1 MIKPFSAIAKAVA
14 LAKANPH
21 ITLTVGAVLGVVA
34 VGCSGYSSGRKASE
48 NLAKAEASKGSPLT
62 KKEKAVVIAKCAWV
76 TAVLTVFTCGA
87 MIGSTCI
94 AQKNINKLTLAYS
107 SAVTM
112 LEAHQ
117 QAEVAKVGIQEAKDI
132 KEKITDK
139 YGLPPQT
146 DENTINSKTSPND
159 ELWWDSF
166 TAFYVWTNVDQ
177 LEHLKS
183 HLYYYMKD
191 GDGQA
196 ELEVLFDFLGYDSRR
211 YPKYSTDYIFCIE
224 DTLNGCEYADHVNI
238 KYGLAN
244 DIHGN
249 AIHTFDYYDVA
260 KYIGNN
266 TYIPF

>member
-1 MIKPFSAIAKAVA
+1 MKIVSALKGLVSV
-14 LAKANPH
+14 AKANPH
-21 ITLTVGAVLGVVA
+21 VCLAGAAVVGVAGVA
-34 VGCSGYSSGRKASE
+34 VSGYLAGKRAAGMLE
-48 NLAKAEASKGSPLT
+48 AERLAKEEELT
-62 KKEKAVVIAKCAWV
+62 KKEKAKIIAKCAWA
-76 TAVLTVFTCGA
+76 TALIAVLTGA
-87 MIGSTCI
+87 AIIGSTYI
-94 AQKNINKLTLAYS
+94 ANKHIKKLAIAYTTT
-107 SAVTM
+107 AGL

-117 QAEVAKVGIQEAKDI
+117 QAEVAKVGMQEAKDI

-139 YGLPPQT
+139 YGLPPRT

>member
-1 MIKPFSAIAKAVA
+1 MNILGTIKGLAAA
-14 LAKANPH
+14 AKANPH
-21 ITLTVGAVLGVVA
+21 VCLAGAAVVGVIGVGV
-34 VGCSGYSSGRKASE
+34 SGYLAGKRACGMLEAEK
-48 NLAKAEASKGSPLT
+48 LAKGAELN
-62 KKEKAVVIAKCAWV
+62 KKEKAKVIAKCAWV
-76 TAVLTVFTCGA
+76 TAVIAVMTGA
-87 MIGSTCI
+87 AIIGSTYI
-94 AQKNINKLTLAYS
+94 ANKHIKKLAIAYTTT
-107 SAVTM
+107 AGL

-146 DENTINSKTSPND
+146 SENTINTKTSPND
-159 ELWWDSF
+159 ELWWDAF

-183 HLYYYMKD
+183 TLYHYMKD

-196 ELEVLFDFLGYDSRR
+196 ELEVLFDFLGYDSGR
-211 YPKYSTDYIFCIE
+211 YPRYSADYIFCIE

-244 DIHGN
+244 DIYGN